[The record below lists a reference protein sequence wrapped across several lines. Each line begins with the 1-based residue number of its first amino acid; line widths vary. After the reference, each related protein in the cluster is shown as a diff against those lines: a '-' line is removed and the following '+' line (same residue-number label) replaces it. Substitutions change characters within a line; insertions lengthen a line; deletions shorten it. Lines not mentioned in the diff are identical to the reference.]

1 MHDEPPSTYTD
12 RHQREKIQADKSWLD
27 RFLKAVG
34 LSLRDSNDLLEILD
48 DAHKQHLLDD
58 EAFSIMENALKVRD
72 KQVCD
77 IMVPRQQMV
86 SIKATEG
93 LETILPL
100 IIESEHSRF
109 PVIGETPDQVLGILL
124 VKKLLPLILTGAE
137 DFQIEE
143 HLHAAN
149 VIPETKRLNDLL
161 REFRQ
166 NRYHMAIV
174 VDEYGNVAGLV
185 TIEDVL
191 EEIVGDIE
199 DETDIDEDERF
210 IRPLTG
216 NDYLVKA
223 LTPIEEFNAAF
234 GANIP
239 HTEFDTLGGI
249 LMHTFGHLPRRNEI
263 ANIGDFSFRVVNADK
278 RQIHMLKVTLPQA
291 GHSTSES

>member
-1 MHDEPPSTYTD
+1 MQDDASGNHHEKSGGD
-12 RHQREKIQADKSWLD
+12 RSWLD
-27 RFLKAVG
+27 RFMKAVG
-34 LSLRDSNDLLEILD
+34 LSLRDSNDLLEILG
-48 DAHKQHLLDD
+48 DAHKQHVLDD

-77 IMVPRQQMV
+77 IMVPRPQMV
-86 SIKATEG
+86 SLKASDG
-93 LETILPL
+93 LEAMLPV

-109 PVIGETPDQVLGILL
+109 PVIGDSPDQVLGILL
-124 VKKLLPLILTGAE
+124 AKKLLPLILKGADSFRIE
-137 DFQIEE
+137 D
-143 HLHAAN
+143 HLHQAN
-149 VIPETKRLNDLL
+149 VIPETKRINDLL

-199 DETDIDEDERF
+199 DETDIEEDERF
-210 IRPLTG
+210 IRPLSG

-223 LTPIEEFNAAF
+223 LTPIEDFNAAF

-239 HTEFDTLGGI
+239 HTEFDTIGGI

-263 ANIGDFSFRVVNADK
+263 AAIGDFSFRVVNADK
-278 RQIHMLKVTLPQA
+278 RQIHLLRVTLPQPA
-291 GHSTSES
+291 VSASE